1 MPGGA
6 MSRYDDTDGAGR
18 QETRRGKRNGKGKG
32 KGNAGADSTAGVSGQ
47 ASRSGNAEISGKAGV
62 SGKAG
67 RSGKRKHSLGM
78 RIAGGMAIALT
89 CTLVAGALYAYEKY
103 GVAWDDINRVDVSQD
118 LQAAT
123 RPPQYG
129 DALNLLMI
137 GSDTRSGENGK
148 IGGADPGARSDTV
161 MVVHISP
168 GRHSVVVLSFPRDS
182 VVPVLQCAPEDGT
195 TGQQAE
201 PGQVEQLNSTF
212 AYGGPGC
219 LWHTIEQTT
228 HIRIN
233 DFLELTFVGFEKVIN
248 GIGGV
253 NVCLP
258 YSVDDPMSGLHLPAG
273 RHHIYGSQ
281 ALAFWRTRED
291 LGQGSDLQR
300 IERDQLLMVAL
311 LHGIEKNNLLKNK
324 TKMLDVLTN
333 TARADA
339 ITMDS
344 GMTTGKV
351 LEIAQSL
358 DGLSPKSVQ
367 FVEVPVVTYPLND
380 NWVQWA
386 PQDNGLFAAIAHNS
400 KLPKAAPKKPGT
412 APVLDS
418 VSPASVKVEVLNGTE
433 TGGLAGTTGTGLSS
447 AGFDVLGESDADNAD
462 YTSSVIEYRTAAA
475 LPAARTLEAR
485 LGDVILRK
493 TSTVPR
499 GTIDLIIGSSF
510 TGLKSASKTPAQNV
524 SNLSKAFGGIT
535 GSANICHNSAA
546 FSS

>member
-1 MPGGA
+1 
-6 MSRYDDTDGAGR
+6 
-18 QETRRGKRNGKGKG
+18 
-32 KGNAGADSTAGVSGQ
+32 
-47 ASRSGNAEISGKAGV
+47 
-62 SGKAG
+62 
-67 RSGKRKHSLGM
+67 
-78 RIAGGMAIALT
+78 
-89 CTLVAGALYAYEKY
+89 
-103 GVAWDDINRVDVSQD
+103 
-118 LQAAT
+118 
-123 RPPQYG
+123 
-129 DALNLLMI
+129 MI

-510 TGLKSASKTPAQNV
+510 TGLKSASKTPARHLKQPGKEAV
-524 SNLSKAFGGIT
+524 SVSRRRARPRGRPARVIRQTVRTDIGCRGPGSIRQPSAKPDSQALRAPADRSRAAVIAIQSSRYIPASGHGRFLRASSTRFRPSSRCHVSCRAFGTAGWHIR
-535 GSANICHNSAA
+535 AA
-546 FSS
+546 ASYSSR